1 MWELDCEESWALKN
15 WCFWGVVLEKTLESP
30 LDCKEIQPGHPKGN
44 QSWIFIR
51 RTDAEAETPIL
62 GHLMWSTYSSEKT
75 LTLGKIEGG
84 RRKGQQRM
92 RWLDGI
98 PTQWSWVWVNSGS
111 WWWTRRPGVL
121 QSVASQRVRLNWAT
135 ELIVWATVHTNPH
148 THTHDSFRWRGK
160 GLSHTVFSNHICQM
174 PSISRQS
181 SLLTLLPL
189 WWCATTESHS
199 WSLILSSH
207 SGNSLMSL
215 TSVITSIL
223 LTPKSKS

>member
-1 MWELDCEESWALKN
+1 MGSIPGLGRSHEGGNGNPLQYSCLGNPMDRSIWRAAVHGATKNCKWLSNWFGSWNSNTLATWCEELTHLKRP
-15 WCFWGVVLEKTLESP
+15 WCWQG
-30 LDCKEIQPGHPKGN
+30 
-44 QSWIFIR
+44 
-51 RTDAEAETPIL
+51 L
-62 GHLMWSTYSSEKT
+62 GAGGEGDDRGWDGCMAS
-75 LTLGKIEGG
+75 LTQL
-84 RRKGQQRM
+84 
-92 RWLDGI
+92 
-98 PTQWSWVWVNSGS
+98 TWVWVNSGS

-189 WWCATTESHS
+189 WWCATTESRS